1 MSLYGNIPRYIK
13 LNLVQNLLGEVKE
26 KEYFVADKMKK
37 IFEKNLEVSDC
48 KLVRQLEYKGR
59 PPGGITND
67 DLNII
72 FYGKN

>member
-13 LNLVQNLLGEVKE
+13 LNLVQSLLEEVKE

-48 KLVRQLEYKGR
+48 KLVRQLEYKADPQVVLLMR
-59 PPGGITND
+59 V
-67 DLNII
+67 
-72 FYGKN
+72 